1 MIDIKDFI
9 KSRTNLSP
17 TKKKIAKNIYWAT
30 LGKVVGMLAQLFV
43 GILVARYLGPEQYG
57 LMNYVISYVA
67 IFEVISEFGL
77 SNIEIR
83 ELSSKKNDRNKIL
96 GSAFIV
102 RILFTILAY
111 ILLAISLVI
120 YKADTFT
127 TTMILAYGL
136 YIFTKCFI
144 VIRNYFTSIILN
156 EYVVKTEIFRTFL
169 GALIKVILL
178 LMHAPLAWFILAV
191 AFDGFIVASGY
202 IFNYHQKVG
211 KLRTWTFDKKEAVY
225 LAKEGFPLLL
235 SSAAIIVYNKIDQV
249 MIGNMIDNT
258 HVGYYAT
265 AEKFLTLI
273 LFIPQILVQTV
284 TPLLVQKHELDY
296 QAYLT
301 MRKQFIGIIVWVA
314 IIISASVS
322 ICSYWLIYLTFGS
335 TYILAVPVLSIIAWK
350 AVGNAL
356 SETSGQLIILEKK
369 QKWAVFR
376 NLIGCILNIS
386 LNLVLIP
393 LLGIIGSAWVS
404 LITIFASG
412 VLANGIIPSYRSI
425 FKDQITAIF
434 KGWNYI
440 LNIKSIT
447 NK

>member
-1 MIDIKDFI
+1 MIGIKDFI
-9 KSRTNLSP
+9 KSKSNLSP

-83 ELSSKKNDRNKIL
+83 ELSSNKNNINKIL

-102 RILFTILAY
+102 RLIFTIIAY
-111 ILLAISLVI
+111 LLLAISLI
-120 YKADTFT
+120 LYKADTFT
-127 TTMILAYGL
+127 TTMILVYGL

-178 LMHAPLAWFILAV
+178 LIHAPLAWFILAV

-202 IFNYHQKVG
+202 IYNYHKKVG
-211 KLRTWTFDKKEAVY
+211 KIREWSFDKKEALY

-249 MIGNMIDNT
+249 MIGNMINNT

-265 AEKFLTLI
+265 AEKFLSLI

-284 TPLLVQKHELDY
+284 TPLLVQKYEIDY
-296 QAYLT
+296 QAYLK
-301 MRKQFIGIIVWVA
+301 MRKEFIGIVVWTA
-314 IIISASVS
+314 IIISACVS
-322 ICSYWLIYLTFGS
+322 ICSYWLVYLTFGD

-350 AVGNAL
+350 TVGNAL

-376 NLIGCILNIS
+376 NLIGCLLNIS

-393 LLGIIGSAWVS
+393 KLGIIGSAWVS

-412 VLANGIIPSYRSI
+412 LFANSIIPSYRFI
-425 FKDQITAIF
+425 FKDQIKAIY
-434 KGWNYI
+434 KGWYYI
-440 LNIKSIT
+440 LNIKKLTS
-447 NK
+447 K

>member
-1 MIDIKDFI
+1 
-9 KSRTNLSP
+9 
-17 TKKKIAKNIYWAT
+17 
-30 LGKVVGMLAQLFV
+30 
-43 GILVARYLGPEQYG
+43 
-57 LMNYVISYVA
+57 
-67 IFEVISEFGL
+67 
-77 SNIEIR
+77 
-83 ELSSKKNDRNKIL
+83 
-96 GSAFIV
+96 
-102 RILFTILAY
+102 
-111 ILLAISLVI
+111 
-120 YKADTFT
+120 
-127 TTMILAYGL
+127 
-136 YIFTKCFI
+136 
-144 VIRNYFTSIILN
+144 
-156 EYVVKTEIFRTFL
+156 
-169 GALIKVILL
+169 
-178 LMHAPLAWFILAV
+178 
-191 AFDGFIVASGY
+191 
-202 IFNYHQKVG
+202 
-211 KLRTWTFDKKEAVY
+211 
-225 LAKEGFPLLL
+225 
-235 SSAAIIVYNKIDQV
+235 
-249 MIGNMIDNT
+249 
-258 HVGYYAT
+258 
-265 AEKFLTLI
+265 
-273 LFIPQILVQTV
+273 
-284 TPLLVQKHELDY
+284 
-296 QAYLT
+296 

-350 AVGNAL
+350 TVGNAL